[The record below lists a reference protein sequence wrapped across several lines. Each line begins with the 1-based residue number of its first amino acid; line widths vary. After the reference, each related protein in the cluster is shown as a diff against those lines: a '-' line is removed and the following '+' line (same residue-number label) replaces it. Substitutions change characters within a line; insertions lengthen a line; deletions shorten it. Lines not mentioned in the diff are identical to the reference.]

1 MFKRILAILD
11 QMATDTDYISYVI
24 PSVVALNIFSHKACQ
39 TYYLSS
45 AKEKNI
51 VQQIEN
57 GLDVNNA

>member
-1 MFKRILAILD
+1 
-11 QMATDTDYISYVI
+11 MATDTDYISYVI